1 MMIFILSQVPD
12 STRRMEPSTLLWGYW
27 LLSQALRNGC
37 TWSEPKV
44 NLIHWPSGAVSFK
57 LYVILEDQVPMSD
70 LRWGGVTQ
78 ALNWITNVF
87 PEDIFTQFLFDRGHK
102 CVVSV
107 EGFYVKASLAMF
119 STKTRRGSAKILVR
133 VRWFNNICICRWRM
147 MIRIIVSSR
156 SRPFFLR
163 HKLVVFKEES
173 RSPSCWSW
181 VEKFFG

>member
-1 MMIFILSQVPD
+1 MDVRDPSQRSIWYTGRPALSLLNSMSSWMI
-12 STRRMEPSTLLWGYW
+12 
-27 LLSQALRNGC
+27 
-37 TWSEPKV
+37 
-44 NLIHWPSGAVSFK
+44 
-57 LYVILEDQVPMSD
+57 QVPMSD

-87 PEDIFTQFLFDRGHK
+87 PEDIFTQFLLDRSHK

-119 STKTRRGSAKILVR
+119 STKTRRGNAKILVR

-147 MIRIIVSSR
+147 IIRIIVSSR
-156 SRPFFLR
+156 SRPFFLG